1 MSQKTYVRRIS
12 SAFFFILLFT
22 FLISGSVNHVNAET
36 SRTVRVAFPEQEGM
50 SFIGRSGKI
59 TGYNYDYLQK
69 ISEYTGWKMEYIAY
83 PDADAN
89 EAVSNALSD
98 LMEGKVDLLG
108 PILKNDQTQMI
119 LDFPE
124 NSYGTVYTTLC
135 ALNTSNLRESNFTN
149 QPLIKIGLWETAKTR
164 NQEVIDY
171 MDSTGI
177 PYEVTYFS
185 TADEQLQA
193 LHDGTVDA
201 ISSVSLSPIAN
212 TRIIAQFSAR
222 PYYFA
227 TAKGNTDLM
236 EELDRT
242 IEQINQIQPH
252 LQETLFEAY
261 FRTTDDAFA
270 LSEDQKNSISSMGQI
285 QVLYLD
291 QDAPYV
297 YQNNG
302 QPAGM
307 LVSILNDFAE
317 ELSLPVNYTFCK
329 TRKEARFLLQKNNYD
344 ILIGIPFTSD
354 YCAENGFI
362 LSEPVIMSALAYVQ
376 PPYSESK
383 TSIAVVQGLDELID
397 TSIYEDVLL
406 CDNAGE
412 CINAVTSGKVSAAV
426 GDRSIMEYYIYEAG
440 SSLATSLISGETQEI
455 CLAVSR
461 NCTAAFSTALNN
473 YIYSL
478 SDSVK
483 TGYLSDS
490 NIHNSRFSL
499 TYFIRIHPVLF
510 AAAICMVTL
519 LVVLIVFMSFYTRK
533 INQKNME
540 LRVAGDAKSEFLS
553 RMSHDIRTPMN
564 GMIGMLN
571 MAEKSADH
579 PDEVR
584 SYLKKMHVAA
594 DYLLSLINDVLDMS
608 RMEAHQVELEDRSVY
623 LHQIVKSCVDIMIN
637 RATEDGITLSV
648 DQLDDFYP
656 PRVFASEQHIR
667 QILLNLISNAIKYN
681 YPGGT
686 VTVSAF
692 VKEQTD
698 QYVTCCFV
706 VADTGIGMSADFQ
719 QHMFEPFAQE
729 NSGARSN
736 FKGTGLGLSI
746 VKKIVDYKK
755 GTIHVDSIPG
765 KGSTFTVTL
774 TFRIDEKY
782 KDEPVKQEIPDV
794 KISDMR
800 ILAAEDNDMSAEI
813 LQLLLEDAGAYV
825 TVVSDGQQLVD
836 AFANAAPGTYDCI
849 LTDVM
854 MPVMDGYDAAKA
866 IRSLKRTDAAAI
878 PIIALTANV
887 FPEDLHKSIAAGM
900 NAHICKPFDVHKL
913 LECLKELSG
922 R

>member
-1 MSQKTYVRRIS
+1 
-12 SAFFFILLFT
+12 
-22 FLISGSVNHVNAET
+22 
-36 SRTVRVAFPEQEGM
+36 M

-98 LMEGKVDLLG
+98 LMDGKVDLLG
-108 PILKNDQTQMI
+108 PMLKNDQTQMI
-119 LDFPE
+119 LSFPE

-135 ALNTSNLRESNFTN
+135 ALNTSDLRESNFMN
-149 QPLIKIGLWETAKTR
+149 QSLIKIGLWETAKTR

-171 MDSTGI
+171 MDSMDI

-185 TADEQLQA
+185 TSEAQLQA
-193 LHDGTVDA
+193 LNDGTVDA

-227 TAKGNTDLM
+227 TTKGNTDLIT
-236 EELDRT
+236 ELDQT

-252 LQETLFEAY
+252 LQETLFETY
-261 FRTTDDAFA
+261 FRTSDDAFA
-270 LSEDQKNSISSMGQI
+270 LSDDQRNAISNMTELK
-285 QVLYLD
+285 VLCLD
-291 QDAPYV
+291 HDAPYV

-302 QPAGM
+302 QPSGM
-307 LVSILNDFAE
+307 LVSLLNDFAK
-317 ELSLPVNYTFCK
+317 ELDLAITYTFCQ
-329 TRKEARFLLQKNNYD
+329 TREEARTLSEQNEYD
-344 ILIGIPFTSD
+344 LLIGMPFTSG
-354 YCAENGFI
+354 YCAETGFI
-362 LSEPVIMSALAYVQ
+362 QSEPVIMSALAYVQ
-376 PPYSESK
+376 PPYNESK
-383 TSIAVVQGLDELID
+383 DSIAVVRGLDELID
-397 TSIYEDVLL
+397 TSLYSDVLL
-406 CDNAGE
+406 CDNATE
-412 CINAVTSGKVSAAV
+412 CINAVTSGKVNVAV
-426 GDRSIMEYYIYEAG
+426 GDRSIMEYYIYETG

-461 NCTAAFSTALNN
+461 NCPAAFSTALNN

-490 NIHNSRFSL
+490 NIHVSRFSL
-499 TYFIRIHPVLF
+499 AYFIRIHPVIF
-510 AAAICMVTL
+510 AAAICLVTL

-533 INQKNME
+533 INQKNTE
-540 LRVAGDAKSEFLS
+540 LRVANEAKSEFLS

-584 SYLKKMHVAA
+584 SYLGKMRIAA

-608 RMEAHQVELEDRSVY
+608 RMEAHQVELEDKSVY
-623 LHQIVKSCVDIMIN
+623 LHRIVKSCIDIMIN
-637 RATEDGITLSV
+637 RATEEGITLNT
-648 DQLDDFYP
+648 DQLDEFYP

-667 QILLNLISNAIKYN
+667 QILLNLISNAVKYN

-686 VTVSAF
+686 VTVSAS
-692 VKEQTD
+692 VKEQND
-698 QYVTCCFV
+698 QYVTCLFT
-706 VADTGIGMSADFQ
+706 VADTGMGMAPEFQ
-719 QHMFEPFAQE
+719 QHMFEPFSQE
-729 NSGARSN
+729 NNGARSN

-755 GTIHVDSIPG
+755 GTIQVDSVPG
-765 KGSTFTVTL
+765 KGSAFTVTL

-782 KDEPVKQEIPDV
+782 KDEPVKQNLPEV
-794 KISDMR
+794 NISGMR

-813 LQLLLEDAGAYV
+813 LQLLLEDAGAIV
-825 TVVSDGQQLVD
+825 TLVKDGQQLTD
-836 AFANAAPGTYDCI
+836 AFENSAPGTYDCI

-854 MPVMDGYDAAKA
+854 MPIMDGYEATKVIRSMKRADAAE
-866 IRSLKRTDAAAI
+866 I

-887 FPEDLHKSIAAGM
+887 FPEDMHKSIDAGM

-913 LECLKELSG
+913 LECLNDLAYKN
-922 R
+922 